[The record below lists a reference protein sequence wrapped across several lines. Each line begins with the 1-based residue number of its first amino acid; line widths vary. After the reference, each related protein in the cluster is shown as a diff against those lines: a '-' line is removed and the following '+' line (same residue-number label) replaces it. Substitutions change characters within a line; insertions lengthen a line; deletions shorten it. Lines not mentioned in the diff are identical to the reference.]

1 MMSAPRIVFW
11 LTAVLAATAAA
22 SPAKIPALPG
32 PAAPLKP
39 DVTAP
44 DPDRASALF
53 ASPTQPDRSG
63 RVVAAVMIDGKGPF
77 RFLLDSG
84 ADASMIS
91 PRLSSLLGLPL
102 IQDTVIRVEGATG
115 AQELPWVKVPRLQVG
130 AVVRTD
136 VRMPIVN
143 GEVLQGLDGI
153 VGMAGLGAEHV
164 EVDFAHNR
172 VWIDRMAVQAA
183 KGYLVIPA
191 SRTPGGLLQVKARI
205 GGIPVAAIIDTGAS
219 NTLGNSALRAAL
231 LDQMSGDES
240 PARVFGV
247 TRHIAPGGAITSP
260 TIALGPIAIQHLHIV
275 YTHVAIFK
283 VWNLESRPAAII
295 GMDVLGSVN
304 ALVLDY
310 RHPRILLLPRPP
322 AAPRTA
328 DNRTGRV
335 WPFR

>member
-1 MMSAPRIVFW
+1 MKSAPRMVLW
-11 LTAVLAATAAA
+11 PAVLLAAAVVA
-22 SPAKIPALPG
+22 SPAKTPG
-32 PAAPLKP
+32 PAGAVASAKP
-39 DVTAP
+39 PVTAP
-44 DPDRASALF
+44 EANRASALF

-63 RVVAAVMIDGKGPF
+63 RVVAAVMIDGQGPF

-91 PRLSSLLGLPL
+91 PRLISRLSLPL
-102 IQDTVIRVEGATG
+102 IEDKVIRVEGATG
-115 AQELPWVKVPRLQVG
+115 VQELPWVNVSRLQVG

-136 VRMPIVN
+136 VKMPIVD
-143 GEVLQGLDGI
+143 GAVLQGLDGI
-153 VGMAGLGAEHV
+153 LGMAGLGAEHV

-172 VWIDRMAVQAA
+172 VWIDESRQEAA

-191 SRTPGGLLQVKARI
+191 ARTAGGLLQVRARI
-205 GGIPVAAIIDTGAS
+205 GGIPVAAVIDTGAS
-219 NTLGNSALRAAL
+219 NTLGNAALRAAL
-231 LDQMSGDES
+231 LDQISDDES
-240 PARVFGV
+240 PARVYGV

-295 GMDVLGSVN
+295 GMDVLGSVS

-310 RHPRILLLPRPP
+310 GHPRILLLPRPP
-322 AAPRTA
+322 AAPQTA
-328 DNRTGRV
+328 DNRTRHV